1 MVWYKE
7 ILCCVLGG
15 EKNPGSSETIM
26 TTSQAISSHPVGEM
40 NNLLVDQPG
49 TSICQSATEADLST
63 NRIDDGNILMSETIH
78 DGLEKDEGQVL
89 EIDTPDTADSNNAT
103 ENCDIEMSNKE
114 STKNCNEKIDSRTL
128 MLNRIAR
135 SEAHFKHQ
143 QRGEP
148 DLKEDEKLDIAAKV
162 LDSNPVTF
170 LLRFGNHLAEEDLHF
185 FTTLQG
191 SYEVDFYIK
200 EIRRQLDVRKNKQK
214 IRNRRYEAMQ
224 KLMVEGSYF
233 SDTEMKGRDPLL
245 YEQMIGQ
252 YLTEEE
258 QQRDSVD
265 PSEMRL
271 SSMLMQF
278 MEMKQNNAIRD
289 LQQERE
295 V

>member
-1 MVWYKE
+1 
-7 ILCCVLGG
+7 
-15 EKNPGSSETIM
+15 M
-26 TTSQAISSHPVGEM
+26 TTPQATSSHPVGEM

-63 NRIDDGNILMSETIH
+63 NRIDDGNILMSETTH

-114 STKNCNEKIDSRTL
+114 STKNCNEKLDSRTL

-148 DLKEDEKLDIAAKV
+148 DLKEDEKLDIAEKV
-162 LDSNPVTF
+162 LDNNPVTF

-185 FTTLQG
+185 FTNLQG

-224 KLMVEGSYF
+224 KLMVQGSYF

-252 YLTEEE
+252 YLTQEE

>member
-1 MVWYKE
+1 
-7 ILCCVLGG
+7 
-15 EKNPGSSETIM
+15 M
-26 TTSQAISSHPVGEM
+26 TTSQAISSHPVEEM

-49 TSICQSATEADLST
+49 ASICQSATEANLST
-63 NRIDDGNILMSETIH
+63 NKIDDGNICMSENTH
-78 DGLEKDEGQVL
+78 GGLEKDEGQVL

-114 STKNCNEKIDSRTL
+114 STKNCNEKLDSRTL

-185 FTTLQG
+185 FTNLQG

-295 V
+295 VELYELCVTL